1 MYTGVMFVTAFP
13 AVASA
18 SAIDKLRSL
27 RLL

>member
-18 SAIDKLRSL
+18 SAIDKLHSF